1 MNCQPAI
8 PDLPEELKILK
19 GFKNPR
25 ERSIRGFINS
35 SEAIYLDLMSSCHV
49 CVAAANT
56 VN

>member
-35 SEAIYLDLMSSCHV
+35 SEAVYLDLTSSCHV
-49 CVAAANT
+49 CVAAAAT

>member
-1 MNCQPAI
+1 MNCPPAI
-8 PDLPEELKILK
+8 PDLPEEQKILK

-25 ERSIRGFINS
+25 ERSICGFINS
-35 SEAIYLDLMSSCHV
+35 LEAIYLDLMSSCHD